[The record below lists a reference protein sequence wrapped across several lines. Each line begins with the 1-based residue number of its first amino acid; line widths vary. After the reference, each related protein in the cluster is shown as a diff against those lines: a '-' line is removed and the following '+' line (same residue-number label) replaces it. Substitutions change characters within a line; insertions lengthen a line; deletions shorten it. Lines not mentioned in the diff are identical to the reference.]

1 MALLSS
7 RLVSLTRYK
16 FIQEG
21 SSNMDDEGD
30 TRSKRVK
37 TDGGNK
43 RVKKADIL

>member
-30 TRSKRVK
+30 THSKRVK